1 MFGDEYMLSI
11 DKINVSVGDKEI
23 IKDFSLE
30 IKKGEV
36 HAIMGPN
43 GTGKSTLSKVLF
55 GNKNYKL
62 DSGKILFEG
71 QDITKLTVDER
82 ARLGMFLSMQNPI
95 SIDGVQNSEFIKTAV
110 NSKRETPIGLYEFI
124 KNMEDKTKE
133 LGITDEMI
141 HRSLNVGASGGER
154 KKNEVLQMCMLEPKF
169 IILDELDSGLD
180 IDSLK
185 SCTKAINKYLEEHK
199 DAAVLMITHYPR
211 ILEYIKPDY
220 VHMMVNGTIVKT
232 GDYNLALEI
241 EKNGYE
247 KVLDENNNE

>member
-1 MFGDEYMLSI
+1 MLTI
-11 DKINVSVGDKEI
+11 DKINVSVGDKKI
-23 IKDFSLE
+23 IKDFSINIKPGE
-30 IKKGEV
+30 I

-43 GTGKSTLSKVLF
+43 GTGKSTLSKIIF

-71 QDITKLTVDER
+71 KDITNLSVDER

-95 SIDGVQNSEFIKTAV
+95 SIDGVQNSEFIKTAI
-110 NSKRETPIGLYEFI
+110 NSKRENPIGLYEFI
-124 KNMEDKTKE
+124 KNMGDKAKA
-133 LGITDEMI
+133 LGISDEMI

-154 KKNEVLQMCMLEPKF
+154 KKNEVLQMCILEPKF

-185 SCTKAINKYLEEHK
+185 ICTKNINKYLEEHK
-199 DAAVLMITHYPR
+199 DTSVLIITHYPR

-220 VHMMVNGTIVKT
+220 VHMMVGGTIVKT
-232 GDYNLALEI
+232 GDYNLAFEI
-241 EKNGYE
+241 EKTGYE
-247 KVLDENNNE
+247 KVIDENDNE

>member
-1 MFGDEYMLSI
+1 MLTI
-11 DKINVSVGDKEI
+11 DKINVSVGDKKI
-23 IKDFSLE
+23 IKDFSIDIKPGE
-30 IKKGEV
+30 I

-43 GTGKSTLSKVLF
+43 GTGKSTLSKIIF

-71 QDITKLTVDER
+71 KDITNLSVDER

-95 SIDGVQNSEFIKTAV
+95 SIDGVQNSEFIKTAI
-110 NSKRETPIGLYEFI
+110 NSKRENPIGLYEFI
-124 KNMEDKTKE
+124 KNMGDKAKD
-133 LGITDEMI
+133 LGISDEMI

-185 SCTKAINKYLEEHK
+185 LCTAAINKYLEEHK
-199 DAAVLMITHYPR
+199 DASILMITHYPR
-211 ILEYIKPDY
+211 ILEYIKSDY